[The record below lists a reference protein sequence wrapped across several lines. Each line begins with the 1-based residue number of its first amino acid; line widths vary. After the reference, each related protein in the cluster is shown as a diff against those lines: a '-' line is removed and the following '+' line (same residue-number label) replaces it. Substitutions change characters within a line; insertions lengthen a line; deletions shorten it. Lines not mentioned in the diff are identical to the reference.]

1 MSVLRLASVSV
12 VALMLAAPALAQ
24 TQTVTGSDEAGVP
37 EIVVTLQK
45 REQKLLNVP
54 AAVTGLSASFLTD
67 VGVTDFAELSLFVP
81 GFEVQDQSPNNP
93 GFVMR
98 GITSDSGAA
107 TGEARVSVF
116 QDGVS
121 ISRSRGAYVELF
133 DLDRVE
139 VAKGPQSTLFGRGAL
154 IGAVNIIQAKAKPV
168 LDGKAAI
175 SVGDYN
181 YRMVDAMVN
190 VPLSETLAVRLSG
203 RAKHRDG
210 YTENLLGGDDFNGLG
225 SDALRLTAAW
235 RPTDTL
241 RFDLITNYQKDS
253 TPGTGFKSGT
263 FTPTDPKTGA
273 VIGDLSPTSGA
284 ALANGAGF
292 KNRDLGLERTVTGTT
307 LLGEWRLSD
316 AYRLSSISA
325 YRRFSASEVFDADGM
340 SLPLLAIAE
349 DAKGKQWSQELRLNY
364 DAGGA
369 VSWFAGLSY
378 FKEEASTAVPMQIN
392 ERLAGL
398 FLANAL
404 ARPTPQSPAVLDATA
419 TAAFGVLS
427 PYVLTNHRESSTNFG
442 KTESV
447 DAYADL
453 TWRVT
458 PKLELSAGVRYTE
471 DDKVSGYAASVE
483 NPSALAA
490 ASSLTPVITANVQA
504 QVTQLVT
511 QYVTATGTAPSQAQ
525 INAWTAQV
533 TPLVVQAVVA
543 GMPPVGIFK
552 QPTPG
557 NGNRVDQSFSD
568 DGVTYRLVARY
579 AFSDT
584 INAYASAAR
593 GRQPKVLSGDSGS
606 TPLAAPKFTY
616 ADAET
621 VDSLELGVKTRL
633 LDGRLSW
640 DTAVYGYR
648 YENFQTQVSTATG
661 GLITVSAGEADAYG
675 LETQAYYRLTPGADL
690 FVTYAYSHARFGNG
704 LYEGNRFRLNPDHSL
719 SLGGRFKFSTQNARF
734 WFTPTYIWQSD
745 VAFDDNNDLPK
756 YQPAVAGLRPVAD
769 TKQDEKQD
777 AYGLLNLRL
786 GYAPLNAPWSVEVFA
801 DNVTDEAYIK
811 DAGNT
816 GDNLGIATFIAGEPR
831 MVGVTLRINY

>member
-1 MSVLRLASVSV
+1 MSVLRLAPVSLL
-12 VALMLAAPALAQ
+12 ALMVAAPAVAQ
-24 TQTVTGSDEAGVP
+24 TQAPADDGTVP

-54 AAVTGLSASFLTD
+54 AAVTGFNSSFMND
-67 VGVTDFAELSLFVP
+67 VGVTDFAELALFVP

-98 GITSDSGAA
+98 GITSDSGVA

-154 IGAVNIIQAKAKPV
+154 IGAVNVIQNKAKPI
-168 LDGKAAI
+168 LDGKAAV
-175 SVGDYN
+175 SVGDYD

-190 VPLSETLAVRLSG
+190 VPLTETIAVRLAG
-203 RAKHRDG
+203 RTKHRDG
-210 YTENLLGGDDFNGLG
+210 YTENLLGGEDFNGLG
-225 SDALRLTAAW
+225 TDALRFSAAW
-235 RPTDTL
+235 RPSDAL

-253 TPGTGFKSGT
+253 TPGTAFKSGT
-263 FTPTDPKTGA
+263 FNPTNPQTGA
-273 VIGDLSPTSGA
+273 VIGDLSPNSGA
-284 ALANGAGF
+284 ALVNAPGF
-292 KNRDLGLERTVTGTT
+292 MNRDLGLERTVTGTT
-307 LLGEWRLSD
+307 LLTDWRLSD
-316 AYRLSSISA
+316 SYSLSSITA

-340 SLPLLAIAE
+340 SLPVLAIAE
-349 DAKGKQWSQELRLNY
+349 EAKGKQWSQELRLNY
-364 DAGGA
+364 DAGQA

-378 FKEEASTAVPMQIN
+378 FKEEAQTRIPMQID
-392 ERLAGL
+392 ERVAGL
-398 FLANAL
+398 FLTNNL
-404 ARPTPQSPAVLDATA
+404 PRPTPLSMPMIAAAAPT
-419 TAAFGVLS
+419 AFGPLA
-427 PYVLTNHRESSTNFG
+427 PYINPAHREASTTFG
-442 KTESV
+442 ETESI

-458 PKLELSAGVRYTE
+458 PKFELSAGLRYTQ
-471 DDKVSGYAASVE
+471 DDKVSGYSASVE
-483 NPSALAA
+483 TPSVLAA
-490 ASSLTPVITANVQA
+490 ASLLTPVITSNVQT
-504 QVTQLVT
+504 QVTALVT
-511 QYVTATGTAPSQAQ
+511 QYVTANGSMPSQAQ
-525 INAWTAQV
+525 INAWTAAV
-533 TPLVVQAVVA
+533 TPVVVQAVVA

-568 DGVTYRLVARY
+568 DGVTFRLVGRY

-584 INAYASAAR
+584 VNAYASMAR
-593 GRQPKVLSGDSGS
+593 GRQPKVLSGDSGA

-621 VDSLELGVKTRL
+621 VDSLELGLKTRL
-633 LDGRLSW
+633 MGGRLSW
-640 DTAVYGYR
+640 DTAVYGYK
-648 YENFQTQVSTATG
+648 YENFQTQVSTTSG

-675 LETQAYYRLTPGADL
+675 LETQAYYRVTPGADL
-690 FVTYAYSHARFGNG
+690 FLTYAYSHARFGNG
-704 LYEGNRFRLNPDHSL
+704 LYEGNRFRLSPDHTL

-734 WFTPTYIWQSD
+734 WFTPTYTWQSE
-745 VAFDDNNDLPK
+745 VFFDDNNDLPQ
-756 YQPAVAGLRPVAD
+756 YQTAVPNLRPVAD
-769 TKQDEKQD
+769 TKQDEKQE

-786 GYAPLNAPWSVEVFA
+786 GFAPLNAPWSVEVFA

-831 MVGVTLRINY
+831 MVGVTLRFNY

>member
-1 MSVLRLASVSV
+1 MTALRFGSVSLL
-12 VALMLAAPALAQ
+12 ALMMAAPAIAQ
-24 TQTVTGSDEAGVP
+24 ETPVADDSITEV
-37 EIVVTLQK
+37 VVTLQK

-54 AAVTGLSASFLTD
+54 AAVTGLNAAFLND
-67 VGVTDFAELSLFVP
+67 VGVTDFAELSLYVP

-98 GITSDSGAA
+98 GITSDSGVA

-154 IGAVNIIQAKAKPV
+154 IGAVNVIQNKAKPV
-168 LDGKAAI
+168 LDAKAAV
-175 SVGDYN
+175 SLGDYN

-190 VPLSETLAVRLSG
+190 VPLSETLAVRVAG
-203 RAKHRDG
+203 RTKHRDG
-210 YTENLLGGDDFNGLG
+210 YTENLLGGEDFNGLG
-225 SDALRLTAAW
+225 TDAARLSAAW
-235 RPTDTL
+235 TPTDAL
-241 RFDLITNYQKDS
+241 RFDLIVNYQKDS

-263 FTPTDPKTGA
+263 FNPTDPVTGA

-316 AYRLSSISA
+316 AFRLSSISA
-325 YRRFSASEVFDADGM
+325 YRRFSASEVFDPDGM
-340 SLPLLAIAE
+340 SLPILSVAE

-378 FKEEASTAVPMQIN
+378 FKEEASTAVPMQID

-398 FLANAL
+398 FLANAIT
-404 ARPTPQSPAVLDATA
+404 RPTPQSPAVLEATA
-419 TAAFGVLS
+419 TAAFGPLS
-427 PYVLTNHRESSTNFG
+427 PYVLTNHRESSTTFG
-442 KTESV
+442 ETESV
-447 DAYADL
+447 DAYADA
-453 TWRVT
+453 TWRIT
-458 PKLELSAGVRYTE
+458 PKFELSAGVRYTQ

-490 ASSLTPVITANVQA
+490 APSLTPVITANVQA
-504 QVTQLVT
+504 QVTTLYTNYYIANGVP
-511 QYVTATGTAPSQAQ
+511 PSQAMV
-525 INAWTAQV
+525 NAWTAAV
-533 TPLVVQAVVA
+533 TPVVTQAVVA

-568 DGVTYRLVARY
+568 DGFTWRLVGRY
-579 AFSDT
+579 AFSDKV
-584 INAYASAAR
+584 NAYASVAR
-593 GRQPKVLSGDSGS
+593 GRQPKTLSGDSGS
-606 TPLAAPKFTY
+606 TPLAAPTFTY

-621 VDSLELGVKTRL
+621 VDSVELGLKTRL
-633 LDGRLSW
+633 FNGRLSW
-640 DTAVYGYR
+640 DTAVYGYK
-648 YENFQTQVSTATG
+648 YENFQTQVSTNSG
-661 GLITVSAGEADAYG
+661 GLITVSAGEAKAYG
-675 LETQAYYRLTPGADL
+675 LETQAYYRVAPGADL
-690 FVTYAYSHARFGNG
+690 FFTYAYSHARFGNG
-704 LYEGNRFRLNPDHSL
+704 LYDGNHFRLSPDHSL
-719 SLGGRFKFSTQNARF
+719 SLGGRFKFNTQGSRF
-734 WFTPTYIWQSD
+734 WFTPTYTWQSE
-745 VAFDDNNDLPK
+745 VFFDDNNDLPQF
-756 YQPAVAGLRPVAD
+756 QPAVPNLRPVAD
-769 TKQDEKQD
+769 TKQDEKQK

-786 GYAPLNAPWSVEVFA
+786 GYAPISAPWSVELFA

-816 GDNLGIATFIAGEPR
+816 GDSLGIATFIAGEPR
-831 MVGVTLRINY
+831 MVGVTVRINY